1 MMERNTYLFQEQG
14 FLGSNPGT
22 GTQAVSYVSLKAK
35 LSSFAS
41 QNIANLEEGR
51 SSNLRYVWIR
61 IPPPVLC
68 GNVNWRHNLN
78 VHQVGAEIGGLQR

>member
-1 MMERNTYLFQEQG
+1 M
-14 FLGSNPGT
+14 
-22 GTQAVSYVSLKAK
+22 
-35 LSSFAS
+35 
-41 QNIANLEEGR
+41 EEGR

-68 GNVNWRHNLN
+68 SNVNWRHNLN